1 MSFQFNSDKEQI
13 RAVDPTIIGTNSI
26 LFRSGLGT
34 NEKEVFRAQL
44 DPTTGGGRVGINRT
58 GRRVERIDV
67 TSGGTGYTQPPEII
81 LSAPNLDGGLQ
92 ALASCTISPTGQV
105 ISILVEDPGDGY
117 QGPPSVTIQGGNG
130 AGASGQAFLDTV
142 DYELDINGAIRTSTS
157 IISDTARILNLDID
171 NFVTPDA
178 QFRAPNLKTY
188 ANGTGTPWAP
198 ETIVPK
204 NSYRWY
210 NIYVYQAL
218 NVGKTGTT
226 PPTHSD
232 GIELNGEVQFKHIGI
247 RDSLSEGFA
256 FGESGESGVFPRSIT
271 PLLGDRS
278 DAIATTEYV
287 LNLATNDVGGRIYV
301 SEQIGSNDNDGRSPV
316 NPVRTIKKACQLAW
330 QTPGV
335 KETIVVAGGNYEEDN
350 PISIPPDASVVG
362 DNLRLVIIRPKN
374 ERKHIFKFGD
384 KNYVIGVT
392 YRDAIDSNGDS
403 IFTWDYAM
411 VFDDK
416 QRVVVDV
423 TSGGDFVPEFPVGQQ
438 VFGADRFRA
447 NFSENGGL
455 TGLQVGQVIFGVNSL
470 SVGTIYDVKFDITD
484 LSNGF
489 HHLEGT
495 FDFTVQFGTFN
506 VGETFKYGGPG
517 TLLYDTNV
525 TYEVDDLVWNA
536 GDHVYRVTTAGTSGT
551 STPIHDEGAETAT
564 NGTAI
569 FTWERSAYS
578 LIADDIRSIRAE
590 GEVVFEEIAD
600 VTNADEKQTITKIDF
615 SQAGQNT
622 TGGFGE
628 PSAGIFGNDEINGGI
643 IIYTNALEG
652 RQGIH
657 NFKEGEE
664 IFISG
669 LLEGGSED
677 LSWLNGYQRIYKVLE
692 DADGRSRRF
701 VIPKKVPLIG
711 GVPQFTQ
718 SDYDPGV
725 NARVQGASRNITFTL
740 LNSPQRFDVSPPV
753 SRRYQ
758 DACLQIRNNINFI
771 ADEVVGKVNDQFK
784 KEYFAT
790 YDISGTPDSTFTPTN
805 VTYDPSTGEAVFTV
819 TGHGLSVGDGVKIAE
834 DSLVFTCAMD
844 GYATE
849 HSSPQAHHYANGK
862 SLPILATTANTF
874 TLNVGAS
881 GQDQYFTPSA
891 ATYDPST
898 GNLVLTIGEH
908 TLSEGEGIV
917 IDQES
922 LGFTCTMDNN
932 QDVHYYPRLGHD
944 KYASRSIPI
953 VSVDQTSIT
962 LNVGASPSNKYFTP
976 SAATYD
982 ASTGDLT
989 VTVGQH
995 GLAVGKTVVLEN
1007 NSFTFSCDQD
1017 GFTTTHTYPRSGQD
1031 PYADNKSITITSVG
1045 STQHTVT
1052 DANYDPATG
1061 VVYLTVPNH
1070 GFTQGD
1076 YVLIEDESLD
1086 FTCVLDG
1093 NTVTKSYPKPN
1104 YDYASKRWFQISD
1117 VLPNSFRIEIQP
1129 SEYTGAHTFVSA
1141 TANGLLRQDGT
1152 FTINVGDGG
1161 TAAGSVHTF
1170 ISASP
1175 NAIKFEPQST
1185 HTFVSSQTNCVK
1197 HLPQSPHQ
1205 FVRATTGALS
1215 VGGSE
1220 FKIYL
1225 GTSRFSHTYVSG
1237 GTVTFNGVDY
1247 AITNFIYDHLINGEA
1262 TITTDTSIP
1271 GLANDSIVQLD
1282 GIVVSCLINNVLTQ
1296 KTYPSFNIPVS
1307 DTKCKRD
1314 VGHFINAI
1322 IRDLE
1327 YGSNYNTINAAR
1339 KYLSAGQIDYVDYEI
1354 TQTVR
1359 AFEYARE
1366 LMNYAMCKWRTGTG
1380 APGQTEYTAQYSSLN
1395 KYIDPTIIDDDETP
1409 ACDDV
1414 RSAINTLAYLFV
1426 DVVTNN
1432 ASGTYLDAA
1441 YLISRNKD
1449 YIADEAYNITKTNYP
1464 NLGLNDIDERK
1475 CRRDIG
1481 YVLNGV
1487 LRDLVLGGNAGALTA
1502 GEFYFTGNSLTGIPE
1517 SERGPTIYTFN
1528 NVRDLSILAMRNWK
1542 TNYGTGSLYNTRHT
1556 PIPQFVDNSILVD
1569 PFGTPSQQLTAS
1581 TATYDPL
1588 TGDFVITVAGH
1599 SVTTSDSLR
1608 LDLESFTFTCSM
1620 DGYATEHSYPQTDQP
1635 AATQLLPVTSVDANT
1650 ITVNVGASGA
1660 DQTFTPTDA
1669 TYDPLTGDLVLT
1681 ITDDQNPHT
1690 LSVGEGI
1697 VLEPNSIGF
1706 TCTMDGNDS
1715 TKFYPRAGIDP
1726 FASRSIPI
1734 KNVTDTTITLNVGAA
1749 GANKYFTPSAANYN
1763 PSTGDLTVTVGQH
1776 GLGVGRSVVL
1786 EDNSFTFTCALD
1798 GNATQHT
1805 YPRPGEDPFAGK
1817 SIAITSVGSTSHTPT
1832 NVTYN
1837 PASGDV
1843 VVTIGGH
1850 GFSNGDYIKVDDG
1863 AFVFTCDLDGNTS
1876 QKSYPK
1882 AGYDWSSG
1890 RWLEIFNVSA
1900 NAFSFNVGPS
1910 TYTGTHTFVSAAAG
1924 SVKRQDG
1931 TFTINVGTSS
1941 DTSVHT
1947 FVSASLNAIKY
1958 LPQSPHTF
1966 VSATTNAVKH
1976 LPQSTH
1982 LYVRSTANSISV
1994 YPTNGNAVC
2003 ADVEQSL
2010 YTSFNLVTGTLDE
2023 TIPVGS
2029 VTKTYGETYA
2039 TGSIITYPDNTIYD
2053 QDGTVLTIRAV
2064 WDDNPI
2070 IEASPYTQNASVI
2083 SFLGGSGAEID
2094 GDKVKQPNC
2103 PFPGLRANPIPGEPP
2118 TAQFPNQG
2126 KSMVASAFTIV
2137 SFGGDGYKLVND
2149 GYVQLVSVFCIF
2161 CANGILAESGGYAS
2175 VTNSATNFG
2184 LAALKATGYRRDPYI
2199 FDSGYVLNGV
2209 FTPAS
2214 ISSSSQT
2221 LGGRSQFVIANL
2233 GRAPLEHYIIKI
2245 EGYEHITEGLEYYV
2259 DAVEIL
2265 GDGPPYDARVT
2276 LEDGT
2281 GGGVSLFREIATGET
2296 RNPEYIA
2303 QLDPAPL
2310 VALHRPSIV
2319 NSSSHTWEF
2328 AGSGTNYLALPE
2340 NGGTK
2345 TESQEQVQENYGR
2358 VYVSGTDEL
2367 GDFKVGTFAR
2377 IENRTGNITFTGTVS
2392 ISEVEFLKLK
2402 GGDVVVTGFDAS
2414 NTLGG
2419 ANASNTKL
2427 PTQKAVRDFITN
2439 NLGPYI
2445 NKPYSTNAVPRAL
2458 VELTDSGKI
2467 NIDQIPPLRP
2477 FNVFTVVTE
2486 SERLSIEGALAG
2498 DIVIQENIPPA
2509 PSETFILNNDN
2520 YSLFVAFP
2528 PDPTLQFTIG
2538 DVFTGSGTGGK
2549 IQSTEYRTGVVYQIT
2564 LNDGGFGYTSPP
2576 VITITGG
2583 NPQQGAVSAAAEA
2596 TVANGEVVKIDI
2608 VLFNQYIG
2616 GKGYTEAPVVQISAP
2631 SGGGAEARQADASA
2645 LIESRLY
2652 GQIVNNV
2659 KIEDTDSIQSS
2670 DIPSE
2675 TVNLTRVINTSASSS
2690 SNWVSL
2696 STTNISADNI
2706 TSGTISTER
2715 LGTNASAA
2723 NSFTFLRGDQSY
2735 ALAVQSLKE
2744 PEQRY
2749 FAVVA
2754 SDVGVD
2760 SNVIAFLL
2768 EPSLKPGHEIT
2779 SITTGIQ
2786 AETKISAVETDGNIT
2801 TVVIDKLTTATIP
2814 TGTVIEFYRGDSP
2827 IFFDSTYTQGNF
2839 IEQIILKNGGSGFDN
2854 GTYFNVGITG
2864 GSGQGLSVNM
2874 TVADVGATSGVITDL
2889 TIVNGG
2895 TGYSQDFTITDYPS
2909 EIGNGSG
2916 AILLAKRSTINK
2928 QYANVTIDI
2937 NRVEGTTSFGS
2948 TEYSTLGV
2956 ARFLQADFT
2965 FGPNGAIGINQGKDS
2980 GLDADTLDGRDSA
2993 FFRDASNLEQG
3004 TVPRDRLSGSY
3015 NISVEL
3021 SSGSTSLL
3029 NTDLGNVNGNPPA
3042 YLYKTGVTA
3051 FTRSNGSDGLTSTR
3065 AAGNY
3070 HGVLTFRQGG
3080 TGNDST
3086 YGGVR
3091 QLAFTDNNKL
3101 FLRGSGSSVDTE
3113 ETDWSNWYEVWT
3125 GGNDGPDTGMDS
3137 DYLDSKQGEFY
3148 QNALNIQSGRLH
3160 DRHLPTFQFAKDFRK
3175 SIRILD
3181 TGSVSTPNIRWAVY
3195 IQNDVTTSN
3204 IGAFS
3209 VSPWVQGGSLNVYRA
3224 NETETGKLNINFI
3237 EINNDSQEPSNNYVI
3252 VYGTQTV
3259 GAGEAMFTEGIK
3271 IGSNFATAVAFNDWT
3286 LSDRDSDVDGFP
3298 DGTYQV
3304 AALYGDDGVG
3314 ILSLGRDTVGTSPS
3328 IYFRSSAASASI
3340 ANAAIVATGGNSTN
3354 YSGLLDVKVLD
3365 GNSFTVNSSTVWNA
3379 SNIGFHSDGTLP
3391 TLDSQGNITLKSG
3404 VMLDENGDFGCHSIT
3419 VDSANNG
3426 KLFGAASLNVLLSGD
3441 TMSGLLTISGLTAAE
3456 KALEV
3461 SGRADF
3467 LASVTVADDLRV
3479 DEDTVNNTATLFAD
3493 STNNV
3498 VAIGT
3503 NATEAAAKL
3512 LLVEKADKDAI
3523 LRMYATTNARDARI
3537 QLLGQDGVDTTE
3549 GFELQYDN
3557 SVGDVY
3563 FKQIYTGITT
3573 TAAYHFNTA
3582 NFANA
3587 LTITGNGNVGI
3598 NMVANDAFE
3607 LDVAGDARVQTS
3619 IQLGRYDGNS
3629 GAPMIFAGA
3638 TGAETAP
3645 GSGEYLSNFRIG
3657 NQLLGND
3664 VFEITANDGSQ
3675 GAVTWKSTPGIAL
3688 RGTDNRVAINT
3699 IDFGGTDTTVTPNVQ
3714 REYQL
3719 NIQGDININGFV
3731 FQNNAEFV
3739 TSRWTESD
3747 NELDIYRASK
3757 VWINPDVNA
3766 AGFTGNPD
3774 YALQVSGSLGVNG
3787 STFTSGSNTSVY
3799 YANGDRQYIDTYG
3812 IFKTNRNAIDEDITI
3827 PGNTN
3832 AVSAGPLTINSGK
3845 IVTITS
3851 GSSWSVV

>member
-13 RAVDPTIIGTNSI
+13 RALDPTIIGTNSI
-26 LFRSGLGT
+26 LFRSGIGS

-58 GRRVERIDV
+58 GKRVERIDV
-67 TSGGTGYTQPPEII
+67 TSGGTGYTQPPAI
-81 LSAPNLDGGLQ
+81 LISAPTGEDGIQ
-92 ALASCTISPTGQV
+92 ALASATISPTGQV
-105 ISILVEDPGDGY
+105 LNILVEDPGDGY
-117 QGPPSVTIQGGNG
+117 VSPPSVTISGGNG
-130 AGASGQAFLDTV
+130 AGAVAQAFLDTV

-188 ANGTGTPWAP
+188 MNGTGTPWQP
-198 ETIVPK
+198 QTIVPK
-204 NSYRWY
+204 NAYRYY

-218 NVGKTGTT
+218 NVGETGLN

-232 GIELNGEVQFKHIGI
+232 GIELNGTVQFKHIGI
-247 RDSLSEGFA
+247 RDNVSDSFA
-256 FGESGESGVFPRSIT
+256 FGETGDSGIFPRSIT

-374 ERKHIFKFGD
+374 PRKHIFKFGD

-416 QRVVVDV
+416 QRIIADV
-423 TSGGDFVPEFPVGQQ
+423 TSGGDFVPEFPVGHQ

-447 NFSENGGL
+447 NFTENGGL
-455 TGLQVGQVIFGVNSL
+455 TNLQVGQTIFGVNSL
-470 SVGTIYDVKFDITD
+470 SVGTIYNVEFDITD
-484 LSNGF
+484 LANGF
-489 HHLEGT
+489 HHLTGT

-506 VGETFKYGGPG
+506 VGETFRYGGPG
-517 TLLYDTNV
+517 VEVYDTNV
-525 TYEVDDLVWNA
+525 NLNLGDFVWNGNNVYEVTV
-536 GDHVYRVTTAGTSGT
+536 AGTSGT
-551 STPIHDEGAETAT
+551 SAPNHDEGTEVAT
-564 NGTAI
+564 NGTAE
-569 FTWERSAYS
+569 FTWVRNAYS
-578 LIADDIRSIRAE
+578 LIANDIRSIRAE
-590 GEVVFEEIAD
+590 GEVVYENISD
-600 VTNADEKQTITKIDF
+600 PTDITEAQSIVRIDF
-615 SQAGQNT
+615 SQAGSGT
-622 TGGFGE
+622 VGGFGE
-628 PSAGIFGNDEINGGI
+628 PSAGIFGPEEDNGGI

-652 RQGIH
+652 RQGTH
-657 NFKEGEE
+657 DFKEGEE
-664 IFISG
+664 IYITG
-669 LLEGGSED
+669 LLADGGVND

-701 VIPKKVPLIG
+701 VIPKKVPLVN
-711 GVPQFTQ
+711 GVPQFT
-718 SDYDPGV
+718 DAEYDPGV
-725 NARVQGASRNITFTL
+725 NARVQSASRSITFTL
-740 LNSPQRFDVSPPV
+740 LNSPQKFDVSPPV
-753 SRRYQ
+753 ARRYQ

-771 ADEVVGKVNDQFK
+771 SDEVVSKINDQFK
-784 KEYFAT
+784 KEYFAV
-790 YDISGTPDSTFTPTN
+790 YDIGGTANSNLTPSN
-805 VTYDPSTGEAVFTV
+805 VTYDPSTGLAVFTV
-819 TGHGLSVGDGVKIAE
+819 NSHGLSVGDGVKIAD
-834 DSLVFTCAMD
+834 DSLVFTCGMD
-844 GYATE
+844 NYATE
-849 HSSPQAHHYANGK
+849 HTSPQSYHYASGK
-862 SLPILATTANTF
+862 SLPILSTTANTF

-881 GQDQYFTPSA
+881 GPDQYFTPSA

-898 GNLVLTIGEH
+898 GNLTLTIGAH
-908 TLSEGEGIV
+908 TLSPGEGIV

-932 QDVHYYPRLGHD
+932 QDVKYYPRLGHD
-944 KYASRSIPI
+944 KYAARSIPI
-953 VSVDQTSIT
+953 LSVDSNSIT
-962 LNVGASPSNKYFTP
+962 LNVGASPTNKYFTP
-976 SAATYD
+976 SAATYN
-982 ASTGDLT
+982 AATGDLT

-1007 NSFTFSCDQD
+1007 DSFTFTCDQD
-1017 GFTTTHTYPRSGQD
+1017 GNATTHTYPRTGQD

-1045 STQHTVT
+1045 STEHTVT
-1052 DANYDPATG
+1052 DATYDPATG

-1076 YVLIEDESLD
+1076 YVLMKDGSLD

-1093 NTVTKSYPKPN
+1093 NTVTKSYPKAN
-1104 YDYASKRWFQISD
+1104 YDYSSGRWLQISD
-1117 VLPNSFRIEIQP
+1117 VLPNSFRINVGA
-1129 SEYTGAHTFVSA
+1129 STYTGAHTFVGA
-1141 TANGLLRQDGT
+1141 DTNGLLRQDGT
-1152 FTINVGDGG
+1152 FTINVGDAG
-1161 TAAGSVHTF
+1161 TAAGSNHTF
-1170 ISASP
+1170 VSASP

-1185 HTFVSSQTNCVK
+1185 HTFVSSKTNCVK

-1205 FVRATTGALS
+1205 FVRASADALS
-1215 VGGSE
+1215 IGGSE

-1225 GTSRFSHTYVSG
+1225 GPSNFSHTYVSG
-1237 GTVTFNGVDY
+1237 GTVTFGGSTY
-1247 AITNFIYDHLINGEA
+1247 SIGNFIYDHAITGEA
-1262 TITTDTSIP
+1262 TITTTTPIP
-1271 GLANDSIVQLD
+1271 TLANDSIVQLD
-1282 GIVVSCLINNVLTQ
+1282 GIVVQCLINGVITQ

-1307 DTKCKRD
+1307 DTKCRRD

-1339 KYLSAGQIDYVDYEI
+1339 KYLQAGQIDYVDYEI

-1380 APGQTEYTAQYSSLN
+1380 APGEAEYVAQYTSLP
-1395 KYIDPTIIDDDETP
+1395 KYIDPSIIDDTATP
-1409 ACDDV
+1409 ACDNV

-1426 DVVTNN
+1426 DVVTND

-1449 YIADEAYNITKTNYP
+1449 YIADEAYNITKQAYP
-1464 NLGLNDIDERK
+1464 TLGLNDIDERK
-1475 CRRDIG
+1475 CRRDVG
-1481 YVLNGV
+1481 HVLNGV
-1487 LRDLVLGGNAGALTA
+1487 VRDLVLGGNTGAVTA
-1502 GEFYFTGNSLTGIPE
+1502 GEYYFTGTELTGIPE

-1528 NVRDLSILAMRNWK
+1528 NVRDLTILAMRNWK
-1542 TNYGTGSLYNTRHT
+1542 TGGGNGAVFNATHT
-1556 PIPQFVDNSILVD
+1556 PIPQFTDGTILVD
-1569 PFGTPSQQLTAS
+1569 PFGTPTQTLTP
-1581 TATYDPL
+1581 TDATYDPA
-1588 TGDFVITVAGH
+1588 TGDFVITVASH
-1599 SVTTSDSLR
+1599 TVTTSDSLR
-1608 LDLESFTFTCSM
+1608 LDLESFTFTCAM
-1620 DGYATEHSYPQTDQP
+1620 DNYATEHNYPATTHIG
-1635 AATQLLPVTSVDANT
+1635 ATQLLEVTATTANT

-1660 DQTFTPTDA
+1660 NQQFTPTDA

-1690 LSVGEGI
+1690 LSIGEGI

-1706 TCTMDGNDS
+1706 TCTMDNNDS

-1726 FASRSIPI
+1726 YASRSIPI
-1734 KNVTDTTITLNVGAA
+1734 KNVTATTITLNVGAA
-1749 GANKYFTPSAANYN
+1749 GANKYFTPTAANYN
-1763 PSTGDLTVTVGQH
+1763 PATGDMTVTVGQH
-1776 GLGVGRSVVL
+1776 GLGVGRSIVL
-1786 EDNSFTFTCALD
+1786 DDNSFTFTCAAD

-1805 YPRPGEDPFAGK
+1805 YPRPGTDPYAGK

-1843 VVTIGGH
+1843 AITLAGH
-1850 GFSNGDYIKVDDG
+1850 GFSDGDYIKVDDG
-1863 AFVFTCDLDGNTS
+1863 AFVFTCELDGNTV
-1876 QKSYPK
+1876 QKAYPK
-1882 AGYDWSSG
+1882 ANYDYSSG
-1890 RWLEIFNVSA
+1890 RWLQIYNVST
-1900 NAFSFNVGPS
+1900 NSFNINVGPS
-1910 TYTGTHTFVSAAAG
+1910 TYTGAHTFVSAAAG
-1924 SVKRQDG
+1924 SIKRQDG

-1947 FVSASLNAIKY
+1947 FVSATTNAIKY

-1976 LPQSTH
+1976 LPQSAHTF
-1982 LYVRSTANSISV
+1982 VRTTADSVSV
-1994 YPTNGNAVC
+1994 YPTGYDAIC
-2003 ADVEQSL
+2003 ADVEQSI
-2010 YTSFNLVTGTLDE
+2010 YTSFGLITGILDE
-2023 TIPVGS
+2023 SIAVGS
-2029 VTKTYGETYA
+2029 VAKTTGETFS
-2039 TGSIITYPDNTIYD
+2039 TGQIITYPDNTIYD
-2053 QDGTVLTIRAV
+2053 QDGSVITIRAV
-2064 WDDNPI
+2064 YNDYPI

-2103 PFPGLRANPIPGEPP
+2103 PFPGLRASNVPGNPP

-2137 SFGGDGYKLVND
+2137 SFGGDGYKLTND

-2161 CANGILAESGGYAS
+2161 CENGILAETGGYAS

-2184 LAALKATGYRRDPYI
+2184 INALKATGYRRDPYS
-2199 FDSGYVLNGV
+2199 FDAGYTLNGV
-2209 FTPAS
+2209 YSEAY

-2221 LGGRSQFVIANL
+2221 LGGRSQFVIADL
-2233 GRAPLEHYIIKI
+2233 GRAPLEHYIVKI
-2245 EGYEHITEGLEYYV
+2245 EGYEHITDGLEYYV
-2259 DAVEIL
+2259 DDVEVL
-2265 GDGPPYDARVT
+2265 GEGPPYSARIT

-2281 GGGVSLFREIATGET
+2281 GGGVALFREIATGET

-2303 QLDPAPL
+2303 QLDPQPKC
-2310 VALHRPSIV
+2310 ALHRPSIV

-2345 TESQEQVQENYGR
+2345 VEDREQVQENYGR

-2419 ANASNTKL
+2419 ANSSNSKL

-2477 FNVFTVVTE
+2477 FNVFTVITE
-2486 SERLSIEGALAG
+2486 SERLAIEGALAG

-2509 PSETFILNNDN
+2509 ASETFILNNDN

-2528 PDPTLQFTIG
+2528 VDPTLQFTIG

-2549 IQSTEYRTGVVYQIT
+2549 IQSTEYRQGVLYQI
-2564 LNDGGFGYTSPP
+2564 NIDESGYGYTSPP
-2576 VITITGG
+2576 VITISGG
-2583 NPQQGAVSAAAEA
+2583 SPQQGAVAAAAEA

-2608 VLFNQYIG
+2608 VLFNGYTG
-2616 GKGYTEAPVVQISAP
+2616 GKGYTIPPTITISAP
-2631 SGGGAEARQADASA
+2631 TGGGGEAIQATCSG

-2659 KIEDTDSIQSS
+2659 KIEDSDSILSS
-2670 DIPSE
+2670 DIPAE
-2675 TVNLTRVINTSASSS
+2675 TVVLTRVINTSASST

-2715 LGTNASAA
+2715 LGTNSSAA

-2744 PEQRY
+2744 PETRY

-2754 SDVGVD
+2754 SSVATDA
-2760 SNVIAFLL
+2760 NVIAFRL

-2786 AETKISAVETDGNIT
+2786 SGTKISAVETDGNIT
-2801 TVVIDKLTTATIP
+2801 TVVIDKLTTAPIAA
-2814 TGTVIEFYRGDSP
+2814 GEVITFYRGDSP
-2827 IFFDSTYTQGNF
+2827 IFFDSTYTEGNF
-2839 IEQIILKNGGSGFDN
+2839 IEQIIIKNGGSGFDN
-2854 GTYFNVGITG
+2854 GTYFNVPISG
-2864 GSGQGLSVNM
+2864 GNGQGLKVNM

-2895 TGYSQDFTITDYPS
+2895 TGYNADFTLSDYPS
-2909 EIGNGSG
+2909 EIGNGTG

-2937 NRVEGTTSFGS
+2937 NRVEGNTQFGS
-2948 TEYSTLGV
+2948 QEYSSLGV
-2956 ARFLQADFT
+2956 ARFKQGDFT
-2965 FGPNGAIGINQGKDS
+2965 FGPNGAIGIYQGKDS
-2980 GLDADTLDGRDSA
+2980 GLDADKLDGKDSS
-2993 FFRDASNLEQG
+2993 FFRDASNLEAG
-3004 TVPRDRLSGSY
+3004 TVPYDRLSGSY
-3015 NISVEL
+3015 NISIEL
-3021 SSGSTSLL
+3021 SSGSTNLL
-3029 NTDLGNVNGNPPA
+3029 NIDTGNVNGNPPA
-3042 YLYKTGVTA
+3042 YLYLTGVTA
-3051 FTRSNGSDGLTSTR
+3051 YTRSNGSDGLTSSR

-3070 HGVLTFRQGG
+3070 HAILNVRQGG

-3091 QLAFTDNNKL
+3091 QLAFTDNNKM

-3148 QNALNIQSGRLH
+3148 QNALNIQKGRLH
-3160 DRHLPTFQFAKDFRK
+3160 DRHLPKFQFAKDFRK

-3195 IQNDVTTSN
+3195 IQNEVTTSN

-3209 VSPWVQGGSLNVYRA
+3209 VSPWVQGGSVNFYRP
-3224 NETETGKLNINFI
+3224 NETETGKLSINFI
-3237 EINNDSQEPSNNYVI
+3237 EINNDTDEPSNNYVI
-3252 VYGTQTV
+3252 IYGTQTV
-3259 GAGEAMFTEGIK
+3259 GAGEAMFTEGTK
-3271 IGSNFATAVAFNDWT
+3271 VGSNFATAVTFNDWT
-3286 LSDRDSDVDGFP
+3286 LSDRDADVNGYP

-3328 IYFRSSAASASI
+3328 IYFRSSASAASV

-3379 SNIGFHSDGTLP
+3379 SNIEFFSDGTTP
-3391 TLDSQGNITLKSG
+3391 TLNSQGAITRKSG
-3404 VMLDENGDFGCHSIT
+3404 VMLDASGNFTANVIT
-3419 VDSANNG
+3419 AS
-3426 KLFGAASLNVLLSGD
+3426 LTGAASLNVLKTGD
-3441 TMSGLLTISGLTAAE
+3441 TMDGLLTITGIAASE
-3456 KALEV
+3456 QALSV
-3461 SGRADF
+3461 SGRVDF
-3467 LASVTVADDLRV
+3467 LAGLNVAADLRV
-3479 DEDTVNNTATLFAD
+3479 DEDTVNNTAVLLAD

-3503 NATEAAAKL
+3503 NATESAAKL
-3512 LLVEKADKDAI
+3512 LLVEKADKDVI
-3523 LRMYATTNARDARI
+3523 LRMYATTGTRDARI
-3537 QLLGQDGVDTTE
+3537 QLLGQDGDATTE

-3557 SVGDVY
+3557 NVGDVY

-3598 NMVANDAFE
+3598 NMVANDNYE

-3645 GSGEYLSNFRIG
+3645 GSGEFLSNFRIG

-3699 IDFGGTDTTVTPNVQ
+3699 INFGGTDTTVTPNVQ

-3766 AGFTGNPD
+3766 PGFTGNPT
-3774 YALQVSGSLGVNG
+3774 YALQVSGSFGING
-3787 STFTSGSNTSVY
+3787 NTFSNGSNTDVFY
-3799 YANGDRQYIDTYG
+3799 VNGDRQYVDTYG
-3812 IFKTNRNAIDEDITI
+3812 IFKTNRNAIDEDVTI

-3845 IVTITS
+3845 IVTITN